1 MRYNRRVHL
10 TLIALGSRGDVEP
23 YAALGAGLQA
33 AGHRVRF
40 ATFRSF
46 APLVAAYHLDHH
58 PIEGDAQAL
67 VGAAGANTLKLVF
80 SFSGLARGY
89 ARDLTPLASLPT
101 DGIICQLPG
110 ALYGY
115 DLAEA
120 LHVPLFIAA
129 VIPLTATSTMPVMG
143 FPSLPIN
150 GYNRLTY
157 KLAEQLVWT
166 MFRSVINNWRVKSL
180 KLKPSPF
187 TGYFRNLDAQ
197 RVPVLNG
204 FSPHLVPRPADWG
217 DHVHLTGYWYSQ
229 SEKADSWEPPPDLV
243 RFLQSGP
250 PPVFIGFGSMPIK
263 YPHIVL
269 QVIHQAVHLSGQR
282 AILHAGWS
290 DLDSIALPSSIF
302 PIKYA
307 PYDWLFPQMSG
318 LIHHGG
324 SGTTHLAAR
333 SGVPSFVTP
342 FVYDQPYWGRRL
354 AALGAGVEPVP
365 FLKLTINILRE
376 AIDRLTG
383 DPAMRQAAATLGE
396 KMKLERGIEDAVA
409 VVERTL
415 AVSR

>member
-1 MRYNRRVHL
+1 MHL

-33 AGHRVRF
+33 AGHTVRF

-46 APLVAAYHLDHH
+46 APLIASYQLDHH

-67 VGAAGANTLKLVF
+67 VAAAGANTLKLIA

-89 ARDLTPLASLPT
+89 ARDLAPLAALPT
-101 DGIICQLPG
+101 DGVICQLPG

-120 LHVPLFIAA
+120 LNVPLLIAA
-129 VIPLTATSTMPVMG
+129 VIPLIATDSMPVMG
-143 FPSLPIN
+143 FPSLPFN
-150 GYNRLTY
+150 GYNRLSY
-157 KLAEQLVWT
+157 RIAEQMVWT
-166 MFRSVINNWRVKSL
+166 MFRPVINHWRVKSL

-187 TGYFRNLDAQ
+187 TGYFRNLDAK

-217 DHVHLTGYWYSQ
+217 DHVHLTGYWYSK
-229 SEKADSWEPPPDLV
+229 SEKHDSWEPSPGLV

-263 YPHIVL
+263 YPHIAM
-269 QVIHQAVHLSGQR
+269 QVILKAIQLSGQR
-282 AILHAGWS
+282 AILHIGWAR
-290 DLDSIALPSSIF
+290 LVPGELPPTIF
-302 PIKYA
+302 QIDYA
-307 PYDWLFPQMSG
+307 PYDWLFPQMAG

-342 FVYDQPYWGRRL
+342 FVYDQPYWGQRL
-354 AALGAGVEPVP
+354 AALGAAIEPVP
-365 FLKLTINILRE
+365 FLKISINKLRD

-383 DPAMRQAAATLGE
+383 DISLRESAAKLGE
-396 KMKLERGIEDAVA
+396 QIKLERGIDEAVK
-409 VVERTL
+409 VVEGTL